1 MEEQI
6 ALLNIKDILV
16 VIVPSDPHDETIT
29 MLQEEVLEALQK
41 NDSNGVILDISTVEI
56 MDSFF
61 ARTLMETSMMIQLM
75 GGVTV
80 IAGMQPSVAITTI
93 ELGLDFGEI
102 ITVLDVDSA
111 LEYLKD
117 LS

>member
-1 MEEQI
+1 MDEQI
-6 ALLNIKDILV
+6 ALLVIKDILV
-16 VIVPSDPHDETIT
+16 IIVPSDPRDETIT
-29 MLQEEVLEALQK
+29 MLQETVLDALQK
-41 NDSNGVILDISTVEI
+41 NKSNGVIMDISTVEI

-61 ARTLMETSMMIQLM
+61 ARTLMETSMMIKLM
-75 GGVTV
+75 GGSTV
-80 IAGMQPSVAITTI
+80 ISGMQPSVAMTTI

-111 LEYLKD
+111 LEYLKE